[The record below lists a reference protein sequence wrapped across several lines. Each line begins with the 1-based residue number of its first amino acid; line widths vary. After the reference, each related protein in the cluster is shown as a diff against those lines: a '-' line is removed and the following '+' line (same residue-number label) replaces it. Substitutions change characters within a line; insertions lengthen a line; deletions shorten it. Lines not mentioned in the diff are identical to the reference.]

1 MFAIM
6 LVKVEGKTVA
16 KTVQDVEVEALV
28 HTPPDKTQEVVA
40 KTIADELIRVRVVL
54 SPLLAQIVK
63 NTLSVIKAE
72 TPTDTLTYESGGDG
86 DR

>member
-28 HTPPDKTQEVVA
+28 HTPPHKKQEVVA
-40 KTIADELIRVRVVL
+40 KTIADELIRVRIVL
-54 SPLLAQIVK
+54 LPL
-63 NTLSVIKAE
+63 
-72 TPTDTLTYESGGDG
+72 
-86 DR
+86 

>member
-16 KTVQDVEVEALV
+16 KTVQDVEVKALV

-40 KTIADELIRVRVVL
+40 KTIADELIRVKIVL
-54 SPLLAQIVK
+54 SQWKAQSVK

-72 TPTDTLTYESGGDG
+72 TPTDTLT
-86 DR
+86 

>member
-16 KTVQDVEVEALV
+16 KTVQDVEVKA

-40 KTIADELIRVRVVL
+40 KTIADELTRVRIVL
-54 SPLLAQIVK
+54 SPL
-63 NTLSVIKAE
+63 
-72 TPTDTLTYESGGDG
+72 
-86 DR
+86 

>member
-16 KTVQDVEVEALV
+16 KTVQDVEVKALV

-40 KTIADELIRVRVVL
+40 KTIADELIRVKIVL
-54 SPLLAQIVK
+54 SPL
-63 NTLSVIKAE
+63 
-72 TPTDTLTYESGGDG
+72 
-86 DR
+86 

>member
-28 HTPPDKTQEVVA
+28 HTPPDKTKAVVA
-40 KTIADELIRVRVVL
+40 KTIADELMQVRIAH
-54 SPLLAQIVK
+54 SPL
-63 NTLSVIKAE
+63 
-72 TPTDTLTYESGGDG
+72 
-86 DR
+86 